1 MVSGDSPDDGTGT
14 YPWHWYVLLGY
25 PTVSLLGI
33 LSIGR
38 LTGGSVIGSSAGSVA
53 LVIVMTAF
61 GLVSLP
67 AIWRDVE
74 FVREDCTGWMPE
86 EHVYVGPPVAA
97 PLALGLLGGLTGGL
111 GVAIA
116 FAVFAF
122 LVSSITASLA
132 YLYNRHRRI
141 GVLTR

>member
-1 MVSGDSPDDGTGT
+1 MVSGDVTDDAIVSS
-14 YPWHWYVLLGY
+14 WHWYVLLGY
-25 PTVSLLGI
+25 PTLSVLGV

-38 LTGGSVIGSSAGSVA
+38 LTGGSLVASSAGSVA
-53 LVIVMTAF
+53 LVIVMTAV

-67 AIWRDVE
+67 AIWRDVA
-74 FVREDCTGWMPE
+74 FVREDCAGWMPE
-86 EHVYVGPPVAA
+86 EHVYVGPPIVATVGF
-97 PLALGLLGGLTGGL
+97 GLLGGLTGGL

-122 LVSSITASLA
+122 LVSSVTASLA
-132 YLYNRHRRI
+132 YLYNRHRTI